1 VDPSDTPG
9 EPLERRSPRHA
20 SNANKNISAA
30 CALTSRLTAAAAPA
44 PIAAAAAAA
53 AAAATAAAATHGEQ
67 TAIAFEYN
75 NEFGKYLSSRMHHFN
90 GSGLSGE
97 AVSAVQGK
105 LEAVKGVMVQNI
117 EV

>member
-1 VDPSDTPG
+1 
-9 EPLERRSPRHA
+9 
-20 SNANKNISAA
+20 
-30 CALTSRLTAAAAPA
+30 
-44 PIAAAAAAA
+44 
-53 AAAATAAAATHGEQ
+53 
-67 TAIAFEYN
+67 
-75 NEFGKYLSSRMHHFN
+75 MHHFN